1 MPSYTANDTST
12 LTDKERFMRIC
23 NDVFHSEK
31 HLDGGIGTLSEKT
44 LHAAL
49 KIFLEEDISCHEI
62 KCGRYVADIKKG
74 DEIIEIQTAG
84 FNKLRGKLNAFLP
97 DNKVTIC
104 YPIPHIK
111 RLLWINPEDGTIEG
125 PRKSPKTGSI
135 YNCFFELYK
144 ISSFLTHP
152 NLSLCLVLIDL
163 DEYRCLNIKGRN
175 AKQHSVRYERIPT
188 ALHDICFIKDHT
200 RFDKLV
206 PPNLSDT
213 FTSKDF
219 AKEAKIT
226 RHHAQTALN
235 ILTQTG
241 TVLRVDKKGN
251 EIVYTMGKTT

>member
-1 MPSYTANDTST
+1 MS
-12 LTDKERFMRIC
+12 DKERFIEIC
-23 NDVFHSEK
+23 NQIFHTEK
-31 HLDGGIGTLSEKT
+31 HTDGGIGTLSEKT

-49 KIFLEEDISCHEI
+49 KLFLEEDTSCHEV
-62 KCGRYVADIKKG
+62 KCGRYVADIKKD

-97 DNKVTIC
+97 DHKVTIC
-104 YPIPHIK
+104 YPIAHTK

-125 PRKSPKTGSI
+125 PRKSPKTGNI
-135 YNCFFELYK
+135 YDCFFELYK

-175 AKQHSVRYERIPT
+175 KKLHTVRYDRIPT
-188 ALHDICFIKDHT
+188 GLYDICFIKDHT
-200 RFDKLV
+200 RYDKLV
-206 PPNLSDT
+206 PQGLPRE

-219 AKEAKIT
+219 AKAAKIT

-235 ILTQTG
+235 ILTQTN
-241 TVLRVDKKGN
+241 TVKRIGKNRN
-251 EIVYTMGKTT
+251 EIIYSYF

>member
-1 MPSYTANDTST
+1 MKSQNT
-12 LTDKERFMRIC
+12 LSDKERFIHIC
-23 NDVFHSEK
+23 NQVFHSEK
-31 HLDGGIGTLSEKT
+31 LMDGGIGTLSEKT

-49 KIFLEEDISCHEI
+49 KIFLEEDTSYHEV
-62 KCGRYVADIKKG
+62 KCGRYVADIKRG

-84 FNKLRGKLNAFLP
+84 FNKLRGKLAAFLP
-97 DNKVTIC
+97 QYKVTIC
-104 YPIPHIK
+104 YPIPHTK

-163 DEYRCLNIKGRN
+163 DEYRCLNVKGYNKKR
-175 AKQHSVRYERIPT
+175 HTVRYERIPT
-188 ALHDICFIKDHT
+188 ALFDICFIMDHT

-206 PPNLSDT
+206 PQNLPKE

-219 AKEAKIT
+219 AKAAKIT

-235 ILTQTG
+235 ILTQTE
-241 TVLRVDKKGN
+241 TVIRIGKNKN
-251 EIVYTMGKTT
+251 EIIYTLS